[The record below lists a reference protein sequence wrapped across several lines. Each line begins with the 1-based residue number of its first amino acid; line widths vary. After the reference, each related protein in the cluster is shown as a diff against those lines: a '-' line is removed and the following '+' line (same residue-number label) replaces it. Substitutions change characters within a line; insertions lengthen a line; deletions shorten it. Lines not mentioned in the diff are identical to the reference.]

1 MFPYF
6 ISIPILSEIT
16 GTQPHKLRKMYA
28 QIRDKDCIPLTEI
41 PFDQQE
47 AYVKDYLLRDCYV
60 DIDLMQ
66 CADLRDDTPYLS
78 AGVQQFFDRAN
89 LIRSVLAIQAAYSA
103 DRSVTSHLKELSSS
117 KGISYRTLMR
127 ERSRFMNH
135 TSLMNLLSDPNKGE
149 DTIDRY
155 KTCCFYCRDYIIAR
169 HESVGR
175 PFDNTILRET
185 RNLATFPCSKCPYY
199 PEVKEKSHGSNDYL
213 PAATCRRNSTHMIV
227 PNTRDTVNTIT
238 NRIPEQETYM
248 AWAGVRAWMSKCQH
262 TIPRIKPETV
272 NFCWFSDHTLLDI
285 MVKTKVYKDGHFDC
299 GRVWLTGIMDI
310 ASNALIGYVLSTN
323 PNSEIIAHAFATASA
338 FKADSPFHGICQYWY
353 CDNGKDYRSELMKGH
368 PHNGS
373 EPPLYLN
380 KEFSES
386 GILEWLG
393 ITQVTAK
400 IFNARAKPIER
411 VWRTIEDEFISK
423 MQGYCGNKP
432 DARPDTLS
440 FDIKKGNLY
449 TFEQFADIFAEHIF
463 PGYNN
468 FKAKDESESPM
479 ERYLRLPKLKTIVPS
494 WRTLAVLKK
503 KKKSCAVYPN
513 GIHYGTLNGKPLI
526 YWHPGLARF
535 IRSQKPYEKVQVYAF
550 DEPFN
555 RSLAIVYGQVFIGE
569 AHPVEGLNLI
579 EEKRYRVIQHL
590 QEQTVQLRV
599 CSSHIRQIHNIVLK
613 NNLIELGTG
622 IPAIDNVAYG
632 QVIDDDRDKSEAADD
647 PRVPEELK
655 DLASKYL
662 DLQIEPEAPDIVG
675 DFLAHLSRKE

>member
-1 MFPYF
+1 
-6 ISIPILSEIT
+6 
-16 GTQPHKLRKMYA
+16 
-28 QIRDKDCIPLTEI
+28 
-41 PFDQQE
+41 
-47 AYVKDYLLRDCYV
+47 
-60 DIDLMQ
+60 
-66 CADLRDDTPYLS
+66 
-78 AGVQQFFDRAN
+78 
-89 LIRSVLAIQAAYSA
+89 
-103 DRSVTSHLKELSSS
+103 
-117 KGISYRTLMR
+117 
-127 ERSRFMNH
+127 
-135 TSLMNLLSDPNKGE
+135 
-149 DTIDRY
+149 
-155 KTCCFYCRDYIIAR
+155 
-169 HESVGR
+169 
-175 PFDNTILRET
+175 
-185 RNLATFPCSKCPYY
+185 
-199 PEVKEKSHGSNDYL
+199 
-213 PAATCRRNSTHMIV
+213 
-227 PNTRDTVNTIT
+227 
-238 NRIPEQETYM
+238 M

-262 TIPRIKPETV
+262 TIPRIKPEAV

-299 GRVWLTGIMDI
+299 SRVWLTGIMDV
-310 ASNALIGYVLSTN
+310 ASTALIGYVLSTN
-323 PNSEIIAHAFATASA
+323 PNSEMIAHTFATASA
-338 FKADSPFHGICQYWY
+338 FKADSPFYGICQYWY

-393 ITQVTAK
+393 VTQVTAK
-400 IFNARAKPIER
+400 VFNARAKPIER

-423 MQGYCGNKP
+423 MPGYCGNKP
-432 DARPDTLS
+432 DARPDTLA
-440 FDIKKGNLY
+440 FDMKKGNLY

-479 ERYLRLPKLKTIVPS
+479 ERYLRLPKLKTTVPS

-513 GIHYGTLNGKPLI
+513 GIHYGTFNGKPLV

-579 EEKRYRVIQHL
+579 EEKRYCVIQHL
-590 QEQTVQLRV
+590 QEQAAQLKTY
-599 CSSHIRQIHNIVLK
+599 SSHIRQIHNIVMK

-632 QVIDDDRDKSEAADD
+632 QVIDDDRDKSEATDD
-647 PRVPEELK
+647 SRVPEELK
-655 DLASKYL
+655 ELASKYL
-662 DLQIEPEAPDIVG
+662 NLEIEPEAPDIVG
-675 DFLAHLSRKE
+675 DFLARLSRKG